1 MVPGHLGSL
10 EVVTEKAKGTGR
22 GIMLLT
28 LIAEAAPS
36 SLLAF
41 TRDATLT
48 SALGWCCNLEALRA

>member
-1 MVPGHLGSL
+1 MPGYLASLELGSS
-10 EVVTEKAKGTGR
+10 ERERERNGR

-41 TRDATLT
+41 TRDGATL
-48 SALGWCCNLEALRA
+48 LRLLAGVGTWKP